1 MAVGFAV
8 GTYWTVGG
16 VVWNPVDEVAHF
28 GYIESLARGD
38 GVPTVGVDLISDD
51 ALASFKQSPT
61 LLFRSYP
68 YQESA
73 TDENWG
79 GTRHQYEAVHG
90 PTYYV
95 AMVPAYWIGAPFGTI
110 GSLYA
115 IRFAT
120 IALVLLAVPL
130 TWMLARRL
138 FPDRPVIW
146 LLAPALLVTVNS
158 LSPGQVSND
167 AMVMVLSITT
177 ILVFLRALDGWGQ
190 RRDWVPAVGA
200 GVLFGLTIV
209 TKMTSLVLIPF
220 LALAF
225 LAWVVTQ
232 RPKVV
237 GVLRFVALV
246 AGGAIAA
253 FAPWL
258 AWNLRTYRST
268 SAATVVESITGASL
282 PESQLGLGAIWQH
295 ATVARPGVW
304 VNQILTPSGYE
315 TVWEVALLASLVL
328 GGVALVVRRRWRDLS
343 VLLWCGSALPLA
355 FASMEVIVFVLF
367 GGTGGPM
374 GRHLI
379 AALAPTM
386 VMIAAAAVFVVGSR
400 WAPPLV
406 ASLVALTLV
415 FQVTIARTFVDDVYL
430 RAAVDDIYAP
440 VRYQDWSDGT
450 RDDVAAI
457 TIDATCPVQVIGL
470 GFLDPTL
477 GTEPGHVPSTLVVRS
492 AAGETPA
499 IASGTVY
506 DIPTYRLPET
516 VTGLLTIDL
525 PPGSIMRSTADDL
538 EPGIAFDTGGGDP
551 VATAFCV
558 EDSADTAESKAFAI
572 IFPSGHPEWISLGMI
587 RNVPA
592 VFAGAAVLVALG
604 LAAVALRSQIRARAG
619 ASRPSG
625 PSRAPGASAGSAA
638 PPGG

>member
-1 MAVGFAV
+1 MAVGLAV
-8 GTYWTVGG
+8 GTYWTVAG
-16 VVWNPVDEVAHF
+16 VVWNPVDEVAHY

-38 GVPTVGVDLISDD
+38 GVPTVGVDFISDD

-73 TDENWG
+73 SDENWG

-90 PTYYV
+90 PTYYLV
-95 AMVPAYWIGAPFGTI
+95 MVPAYWIGQPFGTI

-120 IALVLLAVPL
+120 IGLVLLAVPL

-146 LLAPALLVTVNS
+146 LLAPALLVTINS

-167 AMVMVLSITT
+167 AMVLVLSITT
-177 ILVFLRALDGWGQ
+177 ILVFLRALDSTGE
-190 RRDWVPAVGA
+190 RRDWLPAIGA

-225 LAWVVTQ
+225 VAWVVTQ
-232 RPKVV
+232 RPKVLQ
-237 GVLRFVALV
+237 VLRFVVLV
-246 AGGAIAA
+246 AGGAVVA

-258 AWNLRTYRST
+258 AWNLRTYRAT
-268 SAATVVESITGASL
+268 SAATVVDGITGASL
-282 PESQLGLGAIWQH
+282 PESSLSLRAIWQH

-304 VNQILTPSGYE
+304 VNQILEPSGYE
-315 TVWEVALLASLVL
+315 TVWELTVLASILL
-328 GGVALVVRRRWRDLS
+328 GGAALIARRRWRDLS

-367 GGTGGPM
+367 DGTGGPM

-386 VMIAAAAVFVVGSR
+386 VMVAAAIVFVVGSR
-400 WAPPLV
+400 WAPPVV
-406 ASLVALTLV
+406 ASLIALTLV
-415 FQVTIARTFVDDVYL
+415 FQVTIARTFVRDVYL
-430 RAAVDDIYAP
+430 RAAIDDIYAP
-440 VRYQDWSDGT
+440 VHYQDWSDGT
-450 RDDVAAI
+450 RDDVRAV
-457 TIDATCPVQVIGL
+457 TINATCPVQVIGIGFWDPVL
-470 GFLDPTL
+470 GALPGQ
-477 GTEPGHVPSTLVVRS
+477 GTVPSTLVVRS
-492 AAGETPA
+492 PAGETPA
-499 IASGTVY
+499 IGSGTVY

-516 VTGLLTIDL
+516 VSGPLVIDL
-525 PPGSIMRSTADDL
+525 PPGSTLRSTTDDRD
-538 EPGIAFDTGGGDP
+538 PGVGFDTGGGDP
-551 VATAFCV
+551 VATAYCV
-558 EDSADTAESKAFAI
+558 EDDADSKVFDI
-572 IFPSGHPEWISLGMI
+572 IFPSGHPEWISLATV

-592 VFAGAAVLVALG
+592 VFAGLAVLVALG
-604 LAAVALRSQIRARAG
+604 MWVAAIRSWTRARG
-619 ASRPSG
+619 AASPPSE
-625 PSRAPGASAGSAA
+625 PSPSPAASAGSSA
-638 PPGG
+638 PPAG